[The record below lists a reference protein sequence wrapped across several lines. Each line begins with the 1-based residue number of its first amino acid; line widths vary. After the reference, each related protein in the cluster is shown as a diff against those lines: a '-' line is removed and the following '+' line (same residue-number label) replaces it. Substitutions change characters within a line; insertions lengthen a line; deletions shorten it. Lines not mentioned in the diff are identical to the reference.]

1 MGLFRS
7 RKNKS
12 SGEPST
18 VSLENHEHANELM
31 SKNETLAVAR
41 EASVDKDAVSKLEGD
56 ADAVTPE
63 AEDESKYPAGP
74 KLWLLVLGLCL
85 AIWVIALDNSSK
97 LSPSMA
103 TARIVLVPNHKRD
116 TIARWN
122 IC

>member
-12 SGEPST
+12 SGKPST
-18 VSLENHEHANELM
+18 VSLENHEHADESM
-31 SKNETLAVAR
+31 SKNETLAAVR

-63 AEDESKYPAGP
+63 AEDESKYPTGP

-97 LSPSMA
+97 HIPLLA
-103 TARIVLVPNHKRD
+103 TTRGVTMPNHKRD